1 MSITKLKAF
10 VLKTRIPYGD
20 ILKGVMEVKKL
31 SKIFNFSIPPL
42 NLYKYLIDDKN
53 ILSFNDVD
61 SLYIDL
67 IEKLNLKEKLKG
79 ITIKSVI
86 NKEESNL
93 IDICLNNYAISCNIL
108 EYIYLYLL
116 KNILY
121 EFCYTDISNYETM
134 EIIIDIPVSD
144 IYNIYFNYES
154 FSFNEKIDL
163 FKEELAVWAM
173 YNHIALLRK
182 DDFEIVG
189 LEDEDILMVQFNIS
203 NRI

>member
-31 SKIFNFSIPPL
+31 SKIFNFSISPL

-61 SLYIDL
+61 SLYMDL

>member
-61 SLYIDL
+61 SLYMDL

-108 EYIYLYLL
+108 EYIYLCLL
-116 KNILY
+116 QNFFY
-121 EFCYTDISNYETM
+121 EFCCTDISDNETM
-134 EIIIDIPVSD
+134 EVIIDIPVSD

>member
-42 NLYKYLIDDKN
+42 NLYKYLIDNKN

-61 SLYIDL
+61 SLYMDL
-67 IEKLNLKEKLKG
+67 IEKLNLEEKLKG
-79 ITIKSVI
+79 IKIKSVI

-121 EFCYTDISNYETM
+121 EFCFTDISSYETM
-134 EIIIDIPVSD
+134 EVIIDIPVSD

-182 DDFEIVG
+182 DDFEIVE
-189 LEDEDILMVQFNIS
+189 LEDEDILMVQFNIF

>member
-31 SKIFNFSIPPL
+31 SKIFNFSISPL

-61 SLYIDL
+61 SLYMDL

-203 NRI
+203 NRV